1 MYSISISISN
11 QKVRLNIQVEHRN
24 VIDQWSQA
32 SATTVLALIYW
43 SPCHL
48 PPATSHHPLPSLGSP
63 NCELSFAWIILQL
76 YRAAVI
82 APAAELAHVVY
93 EYEYECE
100 CEYE

>member
-1 MYSISISISN
+1 MVSGIGYNSVSSYLLVS
-11 QKVRLNIQVEHRN
+11 
-24 VIDQWSQA
+24 
-32 SATTVLALIYW
+32 
-43 SPCHL
+43 L